1 MPAAGPN
8 GEKMEVRVD
17 SLFEGASRAE
27 GTVVIVDVYRAFTT
41 AAVAFSRGAE
51 RIILVPDIEEALTL
65 RESGAGELC
74 IGEVGGVKPEGF
86 DFGNSPY
93 ELSLAEV
100 RGRTLI
106 QSTRAGTAGVALAR
120 GARRVYAGS
129 LAIASATARAVLDT
143 RPQLVTIVAMGW
155 EGRIRTDED
164 EQCALYIKNLL
175 QGRRPD
181 RESVAALVRA
191 GEHSQKFD
199 DPTQPH
205 FHPKDREIAL
215 AVDSIGLAIRVDR
228 EDGLLVAYAE
238 AVR

>member
-120 GARRVYAGS
+120 GASRVYAGS

-143 RPQLVTIVAMGW
+143 GPRLVTIVAMGW
-155 EGRIRTDED
+155 EGRTRTDED
-164 EQCALYIKNLL
+164 EQCALYIKNVLE
-175 QGRRPD
+175 GRSPD

-215 AVDSIGLAIRVDR
+215 AVDSIGLAIRVER

>member
-1 MPAAGPN
+1 M
-8 GEKMEVRVD
+8 
-17 SLFEGASRAE
+17 
-27 GTVVIVDVYRAFTT
+27 
-41 AAVAFSRGAE
+41 
-51 RIILVPDIEEALTL
+51 
-65 RESGAGELC
+65 
-74 IGEVGGVKPEGF
+74 
-86 DFGNSPY
+86 
-93 ELSLAEV
+93 

-120 GARRVYAGS
+120 GASRVYAGS

-155 EGRIRTDED
+155 EGRTRTDED
-164 EQCALYIKNLL
+164 EQCALYIKNVLE
-175 QGRRPD
+175 GRNPD

-215 AVDSIGLAIRVDR
+215 AVDSIGLAIRVER